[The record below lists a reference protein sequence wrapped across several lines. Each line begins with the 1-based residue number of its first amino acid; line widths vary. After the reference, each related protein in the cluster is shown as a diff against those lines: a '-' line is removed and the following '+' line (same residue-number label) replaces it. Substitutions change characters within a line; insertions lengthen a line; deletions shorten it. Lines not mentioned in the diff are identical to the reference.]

1 MGKWKRIMSVV
12 LAVGLFH
19 SILGGFGSEA
29 KAQEA
34 ATEKSYVIVAEN
46 DKAYEEAVEEIN
58 ADLTVETPVLSEN
71 NVLAARMTER
81 EAEMLAKREDVLVEE
96 DIILTGSGKTA
107 ETGNAYTLFEKKEEL
122 KRKKAE
128 IYAEIE
134 KEEQALE
141 QEALEYEWNLQ
152 AIQADKAPAREDAGR
167 QKVKVAVLDSGV
179 DYVSGIN
186 LTGYVNFIEGEEELS
201 PMFQDFSGHGT
212 GIAGIVT
219 GTGENGVYG
228 VNPDVE
234 LYSVKVLDGDNKAPL
249 SRIIRGIYWCME
261 NDIDII
267 NMSFGTTVCS
277 QALKQAVSD
286 AYAANILMV
295 GAAGNGGGDV
305 EYPAAFE
312 EVMAVAAT
320 DAQAQMCDFSNTGEE
335 LDIAAPGEKIRTSG
349 FFGGSVVTHGT
360 SIAVPHVTG
369 VASLLWEKD
378 LSKSNEFIRQLI
390 SYSSRKIEGVNECG
404 FLDAEYALEIYD
416 EFSKNF
422 KDGELDKD
430 SEVAENLKSPETF
443 DEVADDEA
451 YAEGRWHTNNHG
463 KMVENNNK
471 DGLSTEVIAIVKEGA
486 VYPDK
491 SESGLKGSINNPWWH
506 GRWIHPDGVSEVNYV
521 AAVEMIT
528 FIATWGADELRACD
542 RTYFDGMSNTVF
554 NEIKADLLSIYAN
567 FGQILSGKNTKANRK
582 YFMYGCGLHTLQDIF
597 AHSTT
602 RGDGVLIDH
611 VENNDIDADNVN
623 YYGRRDN
630 VAAKATFYSLKMLK
644 EDILTD
650 GEEIIQAL
658 RSAYDTANFKII
670 KIKKYVNENGYSDP
684 ILSQVTISSPK

>member
-1 MGKWKRIMSVV
+1 M
-12 LAVGLFH
+12 
-19 SILGGFGSEA
+19 
-29 KAQEA
+29 
-34 ATEKSYVIVAEN
+34 N
-46 DKAYEEAVEEIN
+46 
-58 ADLTVETPVLSEN
+58 
-71 NVLAARMTER
+71 
-81 EAEMLAKREDVLVEE
+81 
-96 DIILTGSGKTA
+96 
-107 ETGNAYTLFEKKEEL
+107 
-122 KRKKAE
+122 
-128 IYAEIE
+128 
-134 KEEQALE
+134 
-141 QEALEYEWNLQ
+141 
-152 AIQADKAPAREDAGR
+152 
-167 QKVKVAVLDSGV
+167 
-179 DYVSGIN
+179 
-186 LTGYVNFIEGEEELS
+186 
-201 PMFQDFSGHGT
+201 
-212 GIAGIVT
+212 
-219 GTGENGVYG
+219 
-228 VNPDVE
+228 
-234 LYSVKVLDGDNKAPL
+234 
-249 SRIIRGIYWCME
+249 
-261 NDIDII
+261 
-267 NMSFGTTVCS
+267 
-277 QALKQAVSD
+277 
-286 AYAANILMV
+286 
-295 GAAGNGGGDV
+295 
-305 EYPAAFE
+305 
-312 EVMAVAAT
+312 
-320 DAQAQMCDFSNTGEE
+320 
-335 LDIAAPGEKIRTSG
+335 
-349 FFGGSVVTHGT
+349 
-360 SIAVPHVTG
+360 
-369 VASLLWEKD
+369 
-378 LSKSNEFIRQLI
+378 SKSNEFIRQLI